1 MEAAA
6 TQFEIHRVS
15 HCNKTPAFTV
25 GTVDLSL
32 CSCLI
37 QIDLL
42 QPLLN
47 REFNKLRCQGRSK
60 SSSPGVVQIWCYC
73 VHCCFV
79 WGPGGIF

>member
-15 HCNKTPAFTV
+15 HHDKTPAFTV

-32 CSCLI
+32 YSCLI
-37 QIDLL
+37 QSDLL

-47 REFNKLRCQGRSK
+47 RDFNKL
-60 SSSPGVVQIWCYC
+60 
-73 VHCCFV
+73 
-79 WGPGGIF
+79 